1 MECTYVSSSCFSYLS
16 TQIRRLCRIFLR
28 RFCQSFYYLFFH
40 FRCCRVTESNHQHI
54 VYTHAFVYYEPFYA
68 LCKNCSLS
76 RSDITLDQPVHHLS
90 AFQVF
95 HYLIDASFLCS
106 RERVRQRIYVRDH
119 ISIFGK
125 CYAVFPVFYILSCTL
140 EGFAPTGSDVL
151 MGVVSTYLLA
161 FVQAGASVFNQL
173 EHWPLPKALLCHFGV
188 LYLAYS
194 ICYIANR
201 WIPFDPL
208 VLVIFTADC
217 TPILLHDRVT
227 GAVGAVHAGWRG
239 TALDIAGKAVA
250 AMVEQFGCDP
260 KNIHAAIGPNIGVC
274 CFETGGEVPQAM
286 VDTFGDEA
294 RRWIFPTGDKY
305 YVNLKEINRHAL
317 SRRGVGYIDVSDAC
331 TACQSARFWSHRVT
345 GGNRGSQGAIIVCKE
360 KKE

>member
-1 MECTYVSSSCFSYLS
+1 MSITTQKIGTLEYLRCDGIAVPHCFTTRLGGVSTGVFDSLN
-16 TQIRRLCRIFLR
+16 IGMHRGDAGEN
-28 RFCQSFYYLFFH
+28 
-40 FRCCRVTESNHQHI
+40 VAKNHEI
-54 VYTHAFVYYEPFYA
+54 LAEA
-68 LCKNCSLS
+68 LDYDVHKVVMSHQVH
-76 RSDITLDQPVHHLS
+76 SDIVHVVTDADCKGLDHHL
-90 AFQVF
+90 
-95 HYLIDASFLCS
+95 YPECDGLITNTA
-106 RERVRQRIYVRDH
+106 
-119 ISIFGK
+119 
-125 CYAVFPVFYILSCTL
+125 
-140 EGFAPTGSDVL
+140 
-151 MGVVSTYLLA
+151 GV
-161 FVQAGASVFNQL
+161 
-173 EHWPLPKALLCHFGV
+173 
-188 LYLAYS
+188 
-194 ICYIANR
+194 
-201 WIPFDPL
+201 